1 MSISVPL
8 LEVASLSFG
17 AALILTP
24 LLRRLAVATGT
35 IDHPDVRKTHPEPT
49 PLLGGVAVA
58 AAAVAGP
65 VLAWA
70 ALGSAVGLPHPGIIV
85 GAALSL
91 VIGLWDDRRPMPP
104 LGKLIGQLAVALILV
119 YWGTDVPELRAHP
132 LAGTVAILAVAA
144 LLNAVNFL
152 DAADGIVSALVPV
165 AAGGFAALAMLYGAP
180 VHLALAWALIGA
192 CCGFLVF
199 NAPPARIFLGDAG
212 SHVLGFA
219 LAALGM
225 EALGRSLTGAH
236 VAGVLLLFAYPFFDV
251 LFVIGDRLLGRRPIY
266 VAGVDH
272 SIHRLGRLF
281 GQWGTLGIV
290 TLAAIANALVGI
302 WVWGRGRTDIA
313 LGALLVSGLAYAVF
327 GLWLRR
333 VCPTPR
339 SDT

>member
-1 MSISVPL
+1 V
-8 LEVASLSFG
+8 
-17 AALILTP
+17 
-24 LLRRLAVATGT
+24 
-35 IDHPDVRKTHPEPT
+35 
-49 PLLGGVAVA
+49 
-58 AAAVAGP
+58 
-65 VLAWA
+65 
-70 ALGSAVGLPHPGIIV
+70 HPGIV
-85 GAALSL
+85 AGAVLSL

-104 LGKLIGQLAVALILV
+104 LGKLLGQLAVALVLV
-119 YWGTDVPELRAHP
+119 YWGTEVPGIRAHP
-132 LAGTVAILAVAA
+132 LAGAVAILAVAA

-152 DAADGIVSALVPV
+152 DAADGIVAALVPV
-165 AAGGFAALAMLYGAP
+165 TAGGFAALAVLYGAP
-180 VHLALAWALIGA
+180 VHLALAWALVGA

-219 LAALGM
+219 LAALGVQ
-225 EALGRSLTGAH
+225 ALGRSLTWPH

-251 LFVIGDRLLGRRPIY
+251 LFVIVDRVLRRRPIH

-272 SIHRLGRLF
+272 SIHRLGRLC

-290 TLAAIANALVGI
+290 SLAAAANALLGI

-313 LGALLVSGLAYAVF
+313 LGALLVSGLAYGVF
-327 GLWLRR
+327 GIWLRR